1 MTSNHLFYKS
11 MKEDL
16 RHKVWMIVLSLL
28 GSFLTMPILWL
39 LEFGDGGFQAV
50 SMLVEGSLDYTRVLS
65 FYQEEMMTAAG
76 LIAFFGAVIVGLESF
91 RFLQQKSMVDTYHS
105 LPISRSCLF
114 GVKYVNGLL
123 IWLVPYLLCLM
134 ITIVLSGILL
144 ARMGYASQIPLV
156 LQEAAKTTAVL
167 AVSFLLVYHLM
178 LLAVMLT
185 GNLLNT
191 LVVAVVLGGGVI
203 SAYGL
208 GIGFMSFYF
217 HSFYTEWEGLPAA
230 MYGSPGIAAVC
241 LETARANEG
250 FLTPVNNYP
259 LMVLICLAVAWILG
273 ILAWRAYAG
282 RASELAGRGTD
293 QRWLTGFLRF
303 FVSTLGGMAGWVFMD
318 ILRYGD
324 AGSNVLSVL
333 WCIFGAVLA
342 SVLCYGVMD
351 VIFNLDFKSFFRHKW
366 SMVFSVA
373 ASLLICFGFIW
384 DLAGYD
390 RYLPEREQI
399 RELVIYSNG
408 YSNNNG
414 AAVLAEQTPSTDAE
428 QIYAFLERGIENLYG
443 RGHKPEDAVIAE
455 MYGDECNT
463 ETFYVRVTLKNGR
476 SYYRE
481 YPYYVWDQEVVLPLL
496 CGEAYAQSNYEITEE
511 LLERCYLMN
520 LYSSDSKEWQ
530 EAVEDVQVVREIA
543 EGYNRDLREHP
554 QAVILGEGRR
564 LGKISLQLKGKG
576 AASRLELILTDQMPY
591 TLEAIEDNG
600 MSWLCTLPFCA
611 EETES
616 ITLEI
621 DGSDYQ
627 YDRIAEGMDPAECII
642 RSHFGV
648 YPAAASVQEEIRE
661 EATAWTTIRAEEA
674 EDYRITITDR
684 EEIEELLPLLFPYI
698 RMYRNGIYTKGNVK
712 DITITD
718 SYGLEWEACIPEG
731 TLPEKYIR
739 RFLEEN
745 R

>member
-1 MTSNHLFYKS
+1 MTSSHLFYKS

-16 RHKVWMIVLSLL
+16 RHKIWMIALSLL

-39 LEFGDGGFQAV
+39 LEFGEGGFRAV
-50 SMLVEGSLDYTRVLS
+50 SMLAEGSWDYTKVIS
-65 FYQEEMMTAAG
+65 FYQEELMTAAG

-105 LPISRSCLF
+105 LPISRNCLF

-123 IWLVPYLLCLM
+123 IWLVPYLLCL
-134 ITIVLSGILL
+134 IVTIVLSGILL
-144 ARMGYASQIPLV
+144 ARMGNAAQIPLL
-156 LQEAAKTTAVL
+156 LQEAAQTTAVL
-167 AVSFLLVYHLM
+167 IVSFLMIYHLL

-185 GNLLNT
+185 GNMLNT
-191 LVVAVVLGGGVI
+191 LAVAAVLGGGAI
-203 SAYGL
+203 SAYGI
-208 GIGFMSFYF
+208 GTGFMNYYF
-217 HSFYTEWEGLPAA
+217 HSFYTEWEGLLAV

-241 LETARANEG
+241 LAITRGEG
-250 FLTPVNNYP
+250 EFLTPVNYP
-259 LMVLICLAVAWILG
+259 VMVLICLAVALLLG
-273 ILAWRAYAG
+273 VLAWLAYSR

-293 QRWLTGFLRF
+293 LRWLTGFLRF
-303 FVSTLGGMAGWVFMD
+303 FVSVLGGMGGWLFMD
-318 ILRYGD
+318 VLRYKD
-324 AGSNVLSVL
+324 AGNSVQSIL
-333 WCIFGAVLA
+333 WCIFGAVLTA
-342 SVLCYGVMD
+342 VLCYGVMD
-351 VIFNLDFKSFFRHKW
+351 VIFNLDFKAFFRHKW
-366 SMVFSVA
+366 SMAFSVA

-399 RELVIYSNG
+399 REMVIYSGG

-414 AAVLAEQTPSTDAE
+414 SVVLAEQTPSSDAE

-443 RGHKPEDAVIAE
+443 RSNKPENAVIAE
-455 MYGDECNT
+455 MYGEKYDT

-481 YPYYVWDQEVVLPLL
+481 YSYYAWDEEVVLPLL
-496 CGEAYAQSNYEITEE
+496 CGEAYAHSNYEITEE
-511 LLERCYLMN
+511 MLERCNLMN
-520 LYSSDSKEWQ
+520 LYGGESNEWQ
-530 EAVEDVQVVREIA
+530 ETVEDARVLREIA
-543 EGYNRDLREHP
+543 AGYNRDLQEHSR
-554 QAVILGEGRR
+554 AVILGEGRR
-564 LGKISLQLKGKG
+564 LGKISIQLEGTP
-576 AASRLELILTDQMPY
+576 SRLELILTDRMSY
-591 TLEAIEDNG
+591 TLEAIGDNG
-600 MSWLCTLPFCA
+600 MSWLCELPYCA

-648 YPAAASVQEEIRE
+648 YPAAASVQEEKQE
-661 EATAWTTIRAEEA
+661 ETIAWTTIRAEEA

-684 EEIEELLPLLFPYI
+684 EEIEELLPLLFSYTKL
-698 RMYRNGIYTKGNVK
+698 YRNGIYTKEKVK

-718 SYGLEWEACIPEG
+718 SYGLEWDVCILEG

-739 RFLEEN
+739 RFLDEI